1 MKLQLSAK
9 EAIALY
15 GMLCAVNASSDE
27 GLKTLH
33 DRLYVSLV
41 TIVHHDEASE
51 ASEASEAR
59 SHISLYAAFEE
70 WFRQQQLKVDV
81 LSKEE
86 TTPVTLFRNG
96 ELPPVS
102 GSIDR

>member
-41 TIVHHDEASE
+41 TIVHHDE